1 MRTMNKSVETI
12 YALTDIQQGILY
24 HSQYEENQGEYIL
37 ENTFTIKGCL
47 DAERVESSL
56 AALSQKYEVLRA
68 LFLYKKTSEPKMVI
82 LKKRTPEFVCLGYE
96 KVFTKEEFEQKA
108 VEERKREMDLEKNTL
123 LRVTMVPLEGGMT
136 GCIWVSHHIIIDGW
150 CMSILFNDF
159 IQYYEKSAKLSFEE
173 MESLGEADKKSQLRY
188 GEYIKWL
195 SYQNKAKAVGYFEKL
210 LEENDTFCTLPVIVN
225 SNQKYGKESRNNKV
239 GIRLDKE
246 KSDKA
251 VAFCERNGVSLN
263 SLVETAWGL
272 LLGAY
277 NAQNSVVYGK
287 VFSGRNTELDGIEDA
302 IGLFINTVPAVSK
315 WNSGDRVIE
324 VIQNVQKQTMES
336 MEYEYASLTDIQNKC
351 GRRQIF
357 DTIYVFENYYIH
369 GEGKLTIDG
378 KEIEVGQMQ
387 EATNYAITVV
397 AQMKDTLCID
407 IVYDNKR
414 YGTSEIE
421 LCLERMTRIISYIVN
436 NPDSLIKDISVVTE
450 SEKQQILTDFNDTEA
465 EYPKDK
471 TIVELFEEQVERT
484 PERIAVVFEDE
495 SLTYAQLNEKANQ
508 VAHILQSKG
517 VKHGDYVAMYIEKSL
532 EMIVGIYG
540 IIKVGAVYVPINTM
554 YPDERVEYI
563 LNDCKANV
571 LLCGEK
577 ELDIAYEGTRI
588 NLKENIWYEANNEN
602 IGCKIDSKDGL
613 YVIYTSGTTGRPKGV
628 EIMHKNVVRLM
639 FNDSMPYDFNEN
651 DVWTM
656 FHSYGFDFSVW
667 EMYGAT
673 LYGGKL
679 VVVSEED
686 AQDSAQLLKLLKK
699 HKVTVLNQVPTAFYN
714 LDRVDKGEELS
725 VRYLI
730 FGGEALNPYKLRN
743 WKSKH
748 PDTKIVNMYGI
759 TETTVHV
766 TYREIGEE
774 EIEKGIS
781 DIGQAIP
788 TLKVYIMNG
797 DTLCGIGMPG
807 ELCVTGEGVARGYLN
822 RPELTAEK
830 FVKNP
835 FGEGRIYH
843 SGDLARWLPDGNIE
857 YLGRIDEQ
865 VKIRGFR
872 IEIGEIES
880 KLREIENIKDCA
892 VITRA
897 DASGEKAIFGYY
909 TSDIELQKS
918 DVIKKLNESLPKYM
932 IPSGLMQI
940 ESIPVTRNGKLDKR
954 ALPEIDFSRN
964 TLYVKP
970 NTDLEIQIC
979 QAFETILKI
988 SPVGLNDDFFELGG
1002 HSLRAMRLINQI
1014 QSIAE
1019 IKLSVKDIL
1028 RNTTPASLATLLEE
1042 KKHAEQD
1049 SSKEIEVIPYAEKKD
1064 YYSMSEAQRRIYGY
1078 YSTNPKSL
1086 TYNIPVLFKLSGDF
1100 NPEKAEDALA
1110 RMTQRH
1116 SALRTYFKVM
1126 DKDVVQVIEEE
1137 NKTDFEVI
1145 KTELSWKDL
1154 IKALI
1159 KPFDLEKAPLL
1170 RARYL
1175 SCADGEYLFFDIH
1188 HIISDGFSMEI
1199 FAREF
1204 AAQYSHGFN
1213 NEKVRQYVDYSEWE
1227 KTRNLSESKEYWKQ
1241 QLQEFDAPEQFLTD
1255 YPYLENESDIGK
1267 TLYKRLG
1274 SDKIEAVAEKYHVSE
1289 FAVFMGALLVLN
1301 AEYKNADMA
1310 CVGTAVS
1317 GRNHPEF
1324 EQILGMFVNIL
1335 PICSRIDRNQKM
1347 GEFIS
1352 KLSAKLSE
1360 VLEYQEYPVNSLYEG
1375 ESLFDCVLAYQNF
1388 EKYVVRNSAF
1398 ELEQIPITS
1407 ETAKYNLT
1415 FEVKKTE
1422 KEFDINLEYK
1432 QDHFQKE
1439 SAEWILE
1446 HFVKI
1451 LENIAQNDEA
1461 SIAEVCRPDS
1471 GETDLIFHKFNKDN
1485 DELKYSSIAEAFAD
1499 VVKEHGDDIAV
1510 NDEKGVYTY
1519 KEIDH
1524 RSNILAELLCK
1535 NGVKPGDN
1543 VVLYGEKSVAMA
1555 QAILA
1560 VVKVG
1565 AVYIPIDASEPASR
1579 AEFIIEDSACKAV
1592 MYSEVEISEEIRTS
1606 AEKFVYNLKGCD
1618 ELEGETQAF
1627 KSVSVDSDAIVYC
1640 MYTSG
1645 TTGQPKGC
1653 KILNKGILRLA
1664 LNCNYLE
1671 LDSQIHTLS
1680 ASSLSFDAFNLDFWW
1695 PLLNGGTVTLL
1706 PKNRILDIT
1715 ALKSDINS
1723 FKINT
1728 MWATASLFNQLV
1740 ASDPDV
1746 FANLS
1751 NLLIGG
1757 EKLSQYHVELF
1768 QKAHPEVRLFN
1779 GYGPTE
1785 NTTFTTVWEIPVE
1798 HDRISIGR
1806 PIGNTQVY
1814 ILRGCDICGVGIPG
1828 EICTTGDGVG
1838 AGYTNTNIKKNEAFT
1853 VAPWNKDISMYRTG
1867 DYGRYMP
1874 DGTID
1879 FIGRRDSQVKIN
1891 GYRVEPEEVQQAIL
1905 EIKGV
1910 TDAAVVIGV
1919 SEGEPE
1925 LLAYYVSDK
1934 ITEKQVYEE
1943 LNEKLP
1949 IAMVPRKILCMDEL
1963 PINKNGKLDKD
1974 ALPVIANLQG
1984 GIYVAP
1990 VSDIE
1995 KELCSIYEKV
2005 LSIDRI
2011 GIDDSF
2017 YRLGGDSIKAI
2028 FIVSAAKEKGMK
2040 FTVSD
2045 LLKADTVRKL
2055 ALVAGSKAATEAD
2068 NIQEID
2074 PLREYMISTPV
2085 ISSFLNN
2092 NKYNKDYYHQTV
2104 FLKNNAIN
2112 MDALEKALIAITEYH
2127 DIFRTVVREN
2137 KAIIRAREDRRYF
2150 DICEETGLTE
2160 SEIKDRCVKLQ
2171 SEVSLQNGPMMSV
2184 AVFHMED
2191 GDHVFIAIHHLIVDT
2206 ISWNIILSDLETA
2219 YIAVLEGKKPVFP
2232 AKTTS
2237 FAEWTELEK
2246 AYAEKLKGSEEEIY
2260 WNKVISKVNGRNA
2273 QKTVPVSGNDTCV
2286 RESLQIGEETTQKL
2300 LELAKKAE
2308 IQPDVLLLTA
2318 IIRSYRKITGNTCI
2332 SAMLENHGREDA
2344 VIGGHTEHSV
2354 GWFTVLYPQIFDF
2367 TDNMENSPVKDI
2379 ILVKDRFFSARSRAV
2394 SYGILCEYAGLND
2407 VRDNTDFL
2415 FNYLGK
2421 SLSDNY
2427 QGEFTRSQ
2435 LDGGDSIPDENLTE
2449 NPFWTVSLQGSSFIF
2464 NVTAN
2469 GKKQNIERLIEW
2481 IGVLKEELG
2490 DLAEQAS
2497 AIAPGELISAADHGL
2512 KDFDF
2517 NRFRN
2522 TYESTE
2528 KISDFA
2534 PTEMQIVPLTSI
2546 QKGMMFEG
2554 MTKAHS
2560 GEYVIQTVFEYISNL
2575 DEELIRRAIEL
2586 LGDIHPILRARIY
2599 FDVSVSEYPVQII
2612 RKENTI
2618 PVNSVVCGNKEWEGI
2633 LKKDIEDGFE
2643 LENSPLIR
2651 FTLAKVGDSNR
2662 VIWTMHHIICD
2673 GWSNSILFA
2682 DLGNIIRQLCED
2694 ANSTGALLNPV
2705 NKDVFMEYASELDNF
2720 DENTARSFWKNLLDD
2735 YEGLTQLSV
2744 LKRKSG
2750 EFGYKQKEITTDAK
2764 FCDALRTFCY
2774 KGRITPNDVFQMTL
2788 AVLLSRVTATNDVV
2802 FGHVISGRDYPIEG
2816 ITYAV
2821 GPVINTVPVRYTFT
2835 ENESIDALVERV
2847 KKTAIE
2853 SKPYEYVGLSEI
2865 QNWLHMRE
2873 SLFTILY
2880 SFENYHMDERL
2891 DDYSKANEADIR
2903 LLSSRE
2909 QTNYDLTFMV
2919 IPGEN
2924 YGLRVMYDAKEYPD
2938 EQMERLLSWWIDIT
2952 KQIMAAN
2959 VLKEVCLIPSKKEMD
2974 EIWIPYNATSS
2985 EITVKRLD
2993 EIIMEQIEKTPDK
3006 VAVTSEDKAIT
3017 YRELG
3022 MKSAQVAN
3030 YLMTQGVRPGDRIA
3044 ISGERDVFTVVNIV
3058 GILRAGGVYI
3068 PLNPEYP
3075 KDRNEYIMTNSECIL
3090 SLNKDS
3096 YENEQMYK
3104 YKTETNTVQRGLDE
3118 LAYVIYTSGSTGKPK
3133 GVMITHREACNTII
3147 DINTRFDVTEKDNII
3162 GVSAFSF
3169 DLSVYDLF
3177 GALSTGAC
3185 YCIAQDAKDTE
3196 EIAGIMERFGIT
3208 FWNSVPAIMDIFI
3221 ENMPK
3226 GFRSQTLKN
3235 VLLSGDWIPV
3245 ELPSKI
3251 RRMAENSRVISLGGA
3266 TEGSIWSIYYPI
3278 GEVKSDWKSIPYG
3291 YPLANQEMRILDE
3304 SGNLNPVDIPG
3315 EICISGTGVAEG
3327 YMNNVEK
3334 TEAAFFVHP
3343 KYGRTYRT
3351 GDIGVMRK
3359 EGYIQFVGR
3368 KDTQVKINGFR
3379 IELGEIEQTL
3389 EHVSGVDRAVA
3400 LVQTSSDGNKRLVA
3414 WYSGVEEIPQ
3424 DKLREEIA
3432 QTLPEYMI
3440 PVGIMYLAS
3449 MPVTSNNK
3457 IDRKNLPEIDFKT
3470 RREIVPPRNEK
3481 EEVLISCYREILPA
3495 EEFGVTDSF
3504 FSLGG
3509 DSIKAIRLVSAA
3521 RNKGYIL
3528 QVKDVMQL
3536 QTVEKLAMAVV
3547 DDHETGADFKEVS
3560 GAVDITPTFRYF
3572 ESLGLV
3578 EPEYF
3583 NQTMLVELPDG
3594 PINMDALNRAMS
3606 ALTQH
3611 YDMLR
3616 ATVIDGK
3623 LWIRTIEEFEKVLEE
3638 IPQYKVL
3645 EELSQEESRAWFT
3658 AKCEEIQ
3665 ASIEFDQGT
3674 LFRTAVFTGFQQ
3686 NLFLITAH
3694 HLIVDAVSGLILA
3707 DDIKSA
3713 YESACKNEK
3722 ILFSA
3727 KTDSYQAYAK
3737 QMVALDDV
3745 IDMSAE
3751 KEYWSKIIE
3760 NCKENKLQNSGVIR
3774 DEKDGD
3780 DRRIVLSEV
3789 FDVERTT
3796 QVLAMSNK
3804 HNVGVDEMIL
3814 TALSLGY
3821 KKLTGN
3827 EVYAVSLEAHGRNAL
3842 SGVVN
3847 VERTVGWFTTIYPF
3861 ILNASTEES
3870 YLALMNIREEHRNI
3884 PNEGVGFGALSL
3896 GEDNVFESLPT
3907 DSFNYLGELQKDMG
3921 SLMDMY
3927 YTGASSSEK
3936 NLADGIGWVAY
3947 VAAGKLH
3954 IDVQFNEAL
3963 YYTETIRKWIKNVQ
3977 SELAK
3982 IVKALTEAE
3991 PKKSPYD
3998 YGVAIE
4004 ATELSKIT
4012 ERYNAKDIYPLT
4024 DVQTGMLFH
4033 YMNDEDP
4040 GEYFIQSVISSDE
4053 PVDMAKVREVV
4064 QLLADRHDV
4073 LKTRVIF
4080 DGLRTPVQIIDKDM
4094 EIEIEEHVLAEG
4106 ESYKEIA
4113 KADVERGFD
4122 IQKDSLVRITVV
4134 RGKEEVIIWSMHHLI
4149 SDGWS
4154 MARCIS
4160 DFIELYSAS
4169 SGEKIKDAEVLPT
4182 YADYIRW
4189 KNATV
4194 DVGRGYWRNLLLGY
4208 QNNAEIKPI
4217 EKSIGE
4223 GYGTISKTLSEEE
4236 TALCNSFAMENNTTV
4251 NTLFET
4257 ALGILI
4263 QRYVY
4268 ERDVVFG
4275 QVVSGRNVPIDGID
4289 KIVGMFVNT
4298 VPVRANFEG
4307 TETIGD
4313 VLGKMQ
4319 RQLSET
4325 TEYDHYGLNDIA
4337 KSINAD
4343 SSMVHILYAFEN
4355 YYVDNSNDDAG
4366 QQFRLLAN
4374 REQTNYGLT
4383 FTVIPG
4389 KNLKAELLYNRAE
4402 FMDEEADRLLKH
4414 WLCILKNMMK
4424 DSAEKIQDIPMY
4436 TEAEKDRIFHEFNA
4450 EFVNLPYA
4458 SVSKAFKEMAEL
4470 RTDEIAVI
4478 NGERR
4483 FTYGEL
4489 HRMSNKLATEMVE
4502 AGVSCGSFVA
4512 LLCERSPEAVIAMIA
4527 TLKAGCTY
4535 VPIDLLYPKDR
4546 IEFVLE
4552 DCKPEAILTFNS
4564 PDFDY
4569 EGELFR
4575 RDLGTLNKA
4584 EDSENFTV
4592 QEYRENRIAYCM
4604 YTSGTSGKPKG
4615 TLVDEKGIL
4624 RLVYGCDYVN
4634 LNEDTVIMTT
4644 GSFAFDAAT
4653 FEIWGTLLSGGKLVI
4668 TDDDKL
4674 LDVAALKNCINRFKV
4689 NTMWST
4695 ASLFNQLVASDQ
4707 DVFAGLSNLLI
4718 GGEKLSQYHVGLFQ
4732 KVHPEVRLFNGYGPT
4747 ENTTFTTVW
4756 EIPVEHDIILIGKPI
4771 KNTNVYILYN
4781 DQLCGIGVPGELCT
4795 TGDGVGLGYLNR
4807 EELNEKVFV
4816 KSPFGDGMMYRT
4828 GDLARWR
4835 PDGNIDYLGRI
4846 DTQIKIRGF
4855 RVEPEEIKIVI
4866 EANPHVNAA
4875 AVIAINDPNEAEPV
4889 LCAYLVTDGQISIS
4903 DVYSELNSRLPASMV
4918 PSRMMIIDR
4927 LPLTRNGKLDIKALP
4942 EITGRIQTEYK
4953 NASTQEEELLC
4964 RLYEKVLG
4972 VEKVGVNDNFLR
4984 LGGDSIKAI
4993 HAIAMIREAGYQI
5006 SMREFMSQTS
5016 IATLAA
5022 LLSKNHS
5029 VVYDEGPVTGEVEM
5043 TPIVAEFM
5051 GWNLEVPNYFN
5062 QAFLLEASHELKPE
5076 ILKEAVNVLKEH
5088 HDMLRAVVKD
5098 GRLFIREVNEVLST
5112 EDGLEEVIIED
5123 DSNYEEGVTKAC
5135 TKIQQEFDL
5144 AKGPLIRFVRIKGTE
5159 EESRELLF
5167 ICAHHLICDGVSWRI
5182 LMNDLET
5189 VYHALCE
5196 GRATENILPPRT
5208 MSYKE
5213 WAVKINTLG
5222 HAERFTVQLDYWRAV
5237 SDNATNQNTAGVLS
5251 GVLHEV
5257 LSEEDTELL
5266 LDEANKAFHTNPQD
5280 ILMAAYVRAIHAAE
5294 ANNGRKVRIMLESH
5308 GREEL
5313 DDETDIS
5320 RTIGW
5325 FTAIYP
5331 CRFAYS
5337 DEPSEVLVDVKETL
5351 RQVKDNGIG
5360 YGILKYLNEDACE
5373 YLDGESRY
5381 SFNYHGQ
5388 LSEEEKGIF
5397 KVSRISAG
5405 SAISEKNRLITPI
5418 TVNGI
5423 IKNGQLAVDL
5433 TYSTD
5438 VAEAEA
5444 KKLMDCYLEQI
5455 HEYVQRLAENEESV
5469 HTKADFDAELM
5480 DEINLSELNDFI
5492 DSMEL

>member
-1 MRTMNKSVETI
+1 MKSMNKSVETI

-37 ENTFTIKGCL
+37 ENTFTIKGYL
-47 DAERVESSL
+47 DTERVESSL

-82 LKKRTPEFVCLGYE
+82 LKKRIPEFVCLGSE

-108 VEERKREMDLEKNTL
+108 VEEREREMDLERNTL
-123 LRVTMVPLEGGMT
+123 LRVTMVPLENGMT

-173 MESLGEADKKSQLRY
+173 MVNLGEADKKSQLKY

-195 SYQNKAKAVGYFEKL
+195 SYQNKAEAISYFEKL
-210 LEENDTFCTLPVIVN
+210 LEENDTFCTLPVITN
-225 SNQKYGKESRNNKV
+225 SSQKYDKESINNRV
-239 GIRLDKE
+239 GLRLDKE

-272 LLGAY
+272 ILGVY

-315 WNSGDRVIE
+315 WDSGDKVIE

-369 GEGKLTIDG
+369 GDGKLAIDG

-387 EATNYAITVV
+387 EVTNYAITVV
-397 AQMKDTLCID
+397 AQMKDALCID

-414 YGTSEIE
+414 YGESEIE
-421 LCLERMTRIISYIVN
+421 LCLERMIRIISYIVD
-436 NPDSLIKDISVVTE
+436 NPDALIKDISVLTE
-450 SEKQQILTDFNDTEA
+450 GEKQKLLYEFNTTDK
-465 EYPKDK
+465 EYVKDK
-471 TIVELFEEQVERT
+471 TAADIFEEQVKRT
-484 PERIAVVFEDE
+484 PDDIALVHEDE
-495 SLTYAQLNEKANQ
+495 KITYKELNERANSL
-508 VAHILQSKG
+508 AHRLIELG
-517 VKHGDYVAMYIEKSL
+517 VKPDDFVAIIADRSI
-532 EMIVGIYG
+532 EMIEAIYG
-540 IIKVGAVYVPINTM
+540 VIKAGGAYVPVDPT
-554 YPDERVEYI
+554 YPSDRIQFMLEDSNPKVI
-563 LNDCKANV
+563 LK
-571 LLCGEK
+571 
-577 ELDIAYEGTRI
+577 YTS
-588 NLKENIWYEANNEN
+588 ENIELSSNIPVIELKDEN
-602 IGCKIDSKDGL
+602 LWNGYTENPERKSDSDNL
-613 YVIYTSGTTGRPKGV
+613 VYCIYTSGTTGKPKGV
-628 EIMHKNVVRLM
+628 MIENRALMNYLLTVRDYFYNNGGVTPLITNYA
-639 FNDSMPYDFNEN
+639 FDLTVTAIFGSILYHNQLHIFSDERKLAAFSAEN
-651 DVWTM
+651 DIAV
-656 FHSYGFDFSVW
+656 
-667 EMYGAT
+667 
-673 LYGGKL
+673 
-679 VVVSEED
+679 
-686 AQDSAQLLKLLKK
+686 LKITPSQFMIL
-699 HKVTVLNQVPTAFYN
+699 A
-714 LDRVDKGEELS
+714 DELEKYS
-725 VRYLI
+725 KPKI
-730 FGGEALNPYKLRN
+730 HAIMIGGEALTDSLMK
-743 WKSKH
+743 
-748 PDTKIVNMYGI
+748 KIYNC
-759 TETTVHV
+759 
-766 TYREIGEE
+766 
-774 EIEKGIS
+774 IS
-781 DIGQAIP
+781 DQIEVIDEYGPTEATVASTFSKIRLDEYVHIGKPFYNTQI
-788 TLKVYIMNG
+788 YILNG
-797 DTLCGIGMPG
+797 ESLCGIGLPG
-807 ELCVTGEGVARGYLN
+807 ELCIAGDGLARGYLN
-822 RPELTAEK
+822 RPELTDEK
-830 FVKNP
+830 FVNNP
-835 FGEGRIYH
+835 FGQGRIYRT
-843 SGDLARWLPDGNIE
+843 GDLARWLPDGNID
-857 YLGRIDEQ
+857 YMGRIDEQ

-872 IEIGEIES
+872 IELGEIES
-880 KLREIENIKDCA
+880 KLREIENIRDCA
-892 VITRA
+892 VIERA
-897 DASGEKAIFGYY
+897 DESGEKAIFGYY
-909 TSDIELQKS
+909 ISNLEIQKS
-918 DVIKKLNESLPKYM
+918 DLINKLNESLPKYM

-940 ESIPVTRNGKLDKR
+940 ESIPVTRNGKLDKK
-954 ALPEIDFSRN
+954 ALPEIDFLGN
-964 TLYVKP
+964 NLYVKP
-970 NTDLEIQIC
+970 NTELEIQLC

-1002 HSLRAMRLINQI
+1002 HSLRVMRLINQI
-1014 QSIAE
+1014 QSIAD
-1019 IKLSVKDIL
+1019 IKLSVKDVL
-1028 RNTTPASLATLLEE
+1028 SNTTPASLATLLEE
-1042 KKHAEQD
+1042 KKHADQD
-1049 SSKEIEVIPYAEKKD
+1049 SFKEVEVIPYAEKKD

-1116 SALRTYFKVM
+1116 SSLRTYFKVM

-1145 KTELSWKDL
+1145 KTELLWKDLVKDL
-1154 IKALI
+1154 IK
-1159 KPFDLEKAPLL
+1159 PFNLEKAPLL
-1170 RARYL
+1170 RVRYL

-1267 TLYKRLG
+1267 ILYKRLG
-1274 SDKIEAVAEKYHVSE
+1274 SDKIEEVAEKYHVSE

-1317 GRNHPEF
+1317 GRNHPEV
-1324 EQILGMFVNIL
+1324 EQMLGVFVNLL
-1335 PICSRIDRNQKM
+1335 PIYSRIDRNQKM

-1388 EKYVVRNSAF
+1388 EKYVVQNSSF

-1422 KEFDINLEYK
+1422 KEFDISLEYK
-1432 QDHFQKE
+1432 QNHFQKE

-1471 GETDLIFHKFNKDN
+1471 GEVDLIFHKFNKDN
-1485 DELKYSSIAEAFAD
+1485 DELKYSSIAEAFAG

-1519 KEIDH
+1519 KEIDY

-1565 AVYIPIDASEPASR
+1565 AVYIPIDASEPAYR
-1579 AEFIIEDSACKAV
+1579 AEFIIADSGCKAV
-1592 MYSEVEISEEIRTS
+1592 MYSEVEISEEIRRTS
-1606 AEKFVYNLKGCD
+1606 AEKFVYDLKGCD
-1618 ELEGETQAF
+1618 ELEGETQTF
-1627 KSVSVDSDAIVYC
+1627 RSVSVDSDAIVYC

-1664 LNCNYLE
+1664 LNCDYLE

-1706 PKNRILDIT
+1706 PKNRVLNIT
-1715 ALKSDINS
+1715 ALKSYINS

-1757 EKLSQYHVELF
+1757 ENLSQYHVELF
-1768 QKAHPEVRLFN
+1768 QKVHPEVRLFN

-1814 ILRGCDICGVGIPG
+1814 ILRGSDICGVGIPG
-1828 EICTTGDGVG
+1828 EICTTGDGVS

-1853 VAPWNKDISMYRTG
+1853 VAPWNKDVSMYRTG

-1874 DGTID
+1874 DGNID

-1919 SEGEPE
+1919 SEDEPE
-1925 LLAYYVSDK
+1925 LLAYYVTDN

-1949 IAMVPRKILCMDEL
+1949 IAMVPRKILCMRKL

-1974 ALPVIANLQG
+1974 SLPVIEKLQG
-1984 GIYVAP
+1984 DIYVAP
-1990 VSDIE
+1990 VSDTE
-1995 KELCSIYEKV
+1995 KKLCSIFEKV

-2028 FIVSAAKEKGMK
+2028 FIVSAAKEKEMK

-2055 ALVAGSKAATEAD
+2055 ALVAGRKATTEAD

-2074 PLREYMISTPV
+2074 PLREYTISTPV
-2085 ISSFLNN
+2085 ISAFLNN
-2092 NKYNKDYYHQTV
+2092 EKYNKNYYHQTV

-2137 KAIIRAREDRRYF
+2137 NVIIRVREHRRYF
-2150 DICEETGLTE
+2150 DICEETGLSE
-2160 SEIKDRCVKLQ
+2160 AEIKDYCVRLQ
-2171 SEVSLQNGPMMSV
+2171 SKVNLHNGPMMSV
-2184 AVFHMED
+2184 AVFHRDD
-2191 GDHVFIAIHHLIVDT
+2191 GDHVFILIHHLIVDT
-2206 ISWNIILSDLETA
+2206 ISWNIILSDLETT
-2219 YIAVLEGKKPVFP
+2219 YTAVLEGKKPVFP
-2232 AKTTS
+2232 TKTTS

-2260 WNKVISKVNGRNA
+2260 WNKVISKINGSNA
-2273 QKTVPVSGNDTCV
+2273 QTTAPVSGNDTCV

-2367 TDNMENSPVKDI
+2367 TDNMENSPAKDI
-2379 ILVKDRFFSARSRAV
+2379 ILVKDRFFSARSRAM

-2415 FNYLGK
+2415 FNYLGE

-2427 QGEFTRSQ
+2427 KGEFTRSQ

-2449 NPFWTVSLQGSSFIF
+2449 NPFWTVSLQDSTFIF

-2469 GKKQNIERLIEW
+2469 GKKQNVERLIEW

-2490 DLAEQAS
+2490 NLVEQTS
-2497 AIAPGELISAADHGL
+2497 TIAPEELISAANHGL

-2522 TYESTE
+2522 AYESTE
-2528 KISDFA
+2528 KISNFA
-2534 PTEMQIVPLTSI
+2534 SAEMQIVPLTSI

-2554 MTKAHS
+2554 MMKAHS
-2560 GEYVIQTVFEYISNL
+2560 GEYVIQTVFEYMSNL
-2575 DEELIRRAIEL
+2575 DEELIRRAIEI
-2586 LGDIHPILRARIY
+2586 LGDIHPILRSRIY

-2618 PVNSVVCGNKEWEGI
+2618 PVNSVVCGNEEWEWI

-2682 DLGNIIRQLCED
+2682 DLRNIIRQLCED

-2720 DENTARSFWKNLLDD
+2720 DRNTARSFWKNLLED

-2744 LKRKSG
+2744 LKRKSD
-2750 EFGYKQKEITTDAK
+2750 ESGYKQKEIKTDAK
-2764 FCDALRTFCY
+2764 FCDALRTFCNRE
-2774 KGRITPNDVFQMTL
+2774 RITPNDMFQMTL
-2788 AVLLSRVTATNDVV
+2788 AVLLSRVTATKDVV
-2802 FGHVISGRDYPIEG
+2802 FGHVVSGRDYPIEG

-2835 ENESIDALVERV
+2835 ENENIDALVERV
-2847 KKTAIE
+2847 KNAAIE

-2865 QNWLHMRE
+2865 QNWLHMRD
-2873 SLFTILY
+2873 SFFTILY

-2891 DDYSKANEADIR
+2891 DDYEKKDEEDIR

-2924 YGLRVMYDAKEYPD
+2924 YDLRVMYDAEEYPD
-2938 EQMERLLSWWIDIT
+2938 EQIERLLSWWIDIT

-2974 EIWIPYNATSS
+2974 EIWIPYNATAS
-2985 EITVKRLD
+2985 EITVQRLD
-2993 EIIMEQIEKTPDK
+2993 EIIMKQIEKTPDK
-3006 VAVTSEDKAIT
+3006 VAVTSEDKTIT

-3022 MKSAQVAN
+3022 VKSAQVAN
-3030 YLMTQGVRPGDRIA
+3030 YLMAQGVRPGDSIA

-3058 GILRAGGVYI
+3058 GLLRAGGVYI

-3075 KDRNEYIMTNSECIL
+3075 WDRNEYIMINSECIL

-3096 YENEQMYK
+3096 YENERMYE
-3104 YKTETNTVQRGLDE
+3104 YNTETITPQRALDE

-3147 DINTRFDVTEKDNII
+3147 DINTRFDITEKDNII

-3196 EIAGIMERFGIT
+3196 EIAGIMEHYGIT

-3221 ENMPK
+3221 ENIPK

-3315 EICISGTGVAEG
+3315 EICISGIGVAEG

-3343 KYGRTYRT
+3343 KYGHTYRT

-3359 EGYIQFVGR
+3359 EGYMQFIGR

-3389 EHVSGVDRAVA
+3389 EQVSGVDRAVA

-3414 WYSGVEEIPQ
+3414 WYSGPEEIPQ

-3432 QTLPEYMI
+3432 QNLPEYMI

-3457 IDRKNLPEIDFKT
+3457 IDRKTLPEIDFET
-3470 RREIVPPRNEK
+3470 GREIVPPRNEK
-3481 EEVLISCYREILPA
+3481 EEVLISCYREIFSA

-3536 QTVEKLAMAVV
+3536 QTVEKLAMTVA

-3560 GAVDITPTFRYF
+3560 GEVEVTPTQRYF
-3572 ESLGLV
+3572 ESLELM

-3583 NQTMLVELPDG
+3583 NQTMLIELSDSSL
-3594 PINMDALNRAMS
+3594 NMDALNLAMA

-3616 ATVIDGK
+3616 ATVRDGK
-3623 LWIRTIEEFEKVLEE
+3623 LWIRTVEEFDKVFEG

-3674 LFRTAVFTGFQQ
+3674 LFKTAVFTGFQH
-3686 NLFLITAH
+3686 NLFFITAH
-3694 HLIVDAVSGLILA
+3694 HLIVDSVSGLILA
-3707 DDIKSA
+3707 DEIKSA

-3745 IDMSAE
+3745 IDMSVE
-3751 KEYWSKIIE
+3751 KEYWSNIIE
-3760 NCKENKLQNSGVIR
+3760 NCIKIKFQNSGVIR
-3774 DEKDGD
+3774 DEKNGD

-3796 QVLAMSNK
+3796 KVLAMSNK

-3842 SGVVN
+3842 PGVLN

-3861 ILNASTEES
+3861 ILNASIEEP
-3870 YLALMNIREEHRNI
+3870 YLALMNIKEEHRNI
-3884 PNEGVGFGALSL
+3884 PNGGVGFGALSL

-3936 NLADGIGWVAY
+3936 NIADGIGWVSY

-3963 YYTETIRKWIKNVQ
+3963 YYTETIRKWIKNGQ
-3977 SELAK
+3977 SELVK
-3982 IVKALTEAE
+3982 IVKSLKEKE

-4004 ATELSKIT
+4004 TTELSKLT
-4012 ERYNAKDIYPLT
+4012 ERYDVQDVYPLT
-4024 DVQTGMLFH
+4024 DAQTGMLFH
-4033 YMNDEDP
+4033 YMKDEDP
-4040 GEYFIQSVISSDE
+4040 GEYFIQSVIASDK
-4053 PVDMAKVREVV
+4053 PVDVEKVREAV
-4064 QLLADRHDV
+4064 QLLADRHNV
-4073 LKTRVIF
+4073 LKTRIIF

-4106 ESYKEIA
+4106 ESYKEVA
-4113 KADVERGFD
+4113 EADVECGFD
-4122 IQKDSLVRITVV
+4122 IQKDSLIRITVV
-4134 RGKEEVIIWSMHHLI
+4134 KGQEDVIIWSMHHLI

-4160 DFIELYSAS
+4160 DFIELYIIS
-4169 SGEKIKDAEVLPT
+4169 SGENKKDAEVLPT

-4189 KNATV
+4189 KNSTV
-4194 DVGRGYWRNLLLGY
+4194 DSGRVYWRNLLSGY

-4217 EKSIGE
+4217 EKSIGK
-4223 GYGTISKTLSEEE
+4223 GYGKISRMFNEEE
-4236 TALCNSFAMENNTTV
+4236 TAVCNSFATENDTTV

-4268 ERDVVFG
+4268 ETDVVFG

-4289 KIVGMFVNT
+4289 KVVGMFVNT

-4313 VLGKMQ
+4313 VLRKMQ
-4319 RQLSET
+4319 RQLSDT
-4325 TEYDHYGLNDIA
+4325 TVYDHYCLNDIA
-4337 KSINAD
+4337 KSINTD

-4355 YYVDNSNDDAG
+4355 YYVDNSNDEVG
-4366 QQFRLLAN
+4366 QQFHVLTN

-4389 KNLKAELLYNRAE
+4389 KNLKAELLYNRSE
-4402 FMDEEADRLLKH
+4402 FIDEEAECLLEH
-4414 WLCILKNMMK
+4414 WLCILKNMLK
-4424 DSAEKIQDIPMY
+4424 DSARKIQDIPMY
-4436 TEAEKDRIFHEFNA
+4436 TEVEKDRILHEFNA
-4450 EFVNLPYA
+4450 EFVNLPYT
-4458 SVSKAFKEMAEL
+4458 SISKAFKEMAEV
-4470 RTDEIAVI
+4470 RINEIAI
-4478 NGERR
+4478 IHGERR

-4489 HRMSNKLATEMVE
+4489 HRMSDKLAAEMIE
-4502 AGVSCGSFVA
+4502 AGVSRGSFVA

-4535 VPIDLLYPKDR
+4535 VPIDPLYPKDR

-4552 DCKPEAILTFNS
+4552 DCRPEAILTFNS
-4564 PDFDY
+4564 VKFDY

-4575 RDLGTLNKA
+4575 RNLGTLNTF
-4584 EDSENFTV
+4584 EDSENFAM
-4592 QEYRENRIAYCM
+4592 QEYSENRIAYCM
-4604 YTSGTSGKPKG
+4604 YTSGTTGKPKG

-4634 LNEDTVIMTT
+4634 LKEDTVIMTT

-4653 FEIWGTLLSGGKLVI
+4653 FEIWGILLNGGKLVI
-4668 TDDDKL
+4668 TDNDDL
-4674 LDVAALKNCINRFKV
+4674 FDIVALKEYINRFKV
-4689 NTMWST
+4689 NTMWAT
-4695 ASLFNQLVASDQ
+4695 ASLFNQLVASDP

-4718 GGEKLSQYHVGLFQ
+4718 GGEKLSHYHVELFQ
-4732 KVHPEVRLFNGYGPT
+4732 KAHPEVRLFNGYGPT
-4747 ENTTFTTVW
+4747 ENTTFTTIW
-4756 EIPVEHDIILIGKPI
+4756 EIPVEHDRISIGKPI
-4771 KNTNVYILYN
+4771 KNTNVYILHHN
-4781 DQLCGIGVPGELCT
+4781 KLCGIGVPGELCT
-4795 TGDGVGLGYLNR
+4795 TGDGVGIGYLNR
-4807 EELNEKVFV
+4807 EELNEKVFQ
-4816 KSPFGDGMMYRT
+4816 KSPFGDGTMYRT

-4835 PDGNIDYLGRI
+4835 PDGNIEYLGRI

-4855 RVEPEEIKIVI
+4855 RVEPEEVKIVI

-4889 LCAYLVTDGQISIS
+4889 LCAYLVTDGLISTS
-4903 DVYSELNSRLPASMV
+4903 DVYSELNNLLPASMV

-4942 EITGRIQTEYK
+4942 KITERIQTEYK
-4953 NASTQEEELLC
+4953 NAGTQEEDLLC
-4964 RLYEKVLG
+4964 RLYERILG
-4972 VEKVGVNDNFLR
+4972 IEKVGVNDNFLR

-5016 IATLAA
+5016 IATLAY

-5051 GWNLEVPNYFN
+5051 DWNLKVPNYFN
-5062 QAFLLEASHELKPE
+5062 QSFLLEISNDLNPE
-5076 ILKEAVNVLKEH
+5076 ILKDAVDKLKEH
-5088 HDMLRAVVKD
+5088 HDMLRAVLK
-5098 GRLFIREVNEVLST
+5098 GRRLFIREASEVLGT

-5123 DSNYEEGVTKAC
+5123 DSNYEECVTKVC
-5135 TKIQQEFDL
+5135 TKIQQEFNL
-5144 AKGPLIRFVRIKGTE
+5144 AKGPLIRFVRIKRTK

-5189 VYHALCE
+5189 VYHALCD
-5196 GRATENILPPRT
+5196 GRATEEILPPRT

-5213 WAVKINTLG
+5213 WALKINRLG
-5222 HAERFTVQLDYWRAV
+5222 YAKRFTGQLDYWKSV
-5237 SDNATNQNTAGVLS
+5237 SDDATNQNTVGVLS

-5266 LDEANKAFHTNPQD
+5266 LGEANNAFHTNPQD
-5280 ILMAAYVRAIHAAE
+5280 ILIASYVRAIHITE

-5313 DDETDIS
+5313 EDEMDIS

-5331 CRFAYS
+5331 CKFSYS
-5337 DEPSEVLVDVKETL
+5337 NEPSEVLIDVKETL

-5360 YGILKYLNEDACE
+5360 YGILKYLNEAAYE
-5373 YLDGESRY
+5373 YLEAESRY

-5388 LSEEEKGIF
+5388 LLEEERGIF
-5397 KVSRISAG
+5397 KVSSISAG

-5418 TVNGI
+5418 TINGI
-5423 IKNGQLAVDL
+5423 IKNGKLSVDL
-5433 TYSTD
+5433 TYSKD
-5438 VAEAEA
+5438 VTEAEA
-5444 KKLMDCYLEQI
+5444 KQLMDCYLKQI
-5455 HEYVQRLAENEESV
+5455 HEYVQRLAKNEEGM

-5480 DEINLSELNDFI
+5480 DDINLSELNDFI
-5492 DSMEL
+5492 DSMEI

>member
-1 MRTMNKSVETI
+1 MRIMNKSVETI

-47 DAERVESSL
+47 DVERVESSL

-82 LKKRTPEFVCLGYE
+82 LKKRPPEFVCLGYE
-96 KVFTKEEFEQKA
+96 KVFTEEEFEQKA

-123 LRVTMVPLEGGMT
+123 LRITMLPLEGGMT

-159 IQYYEKSAKLSFEE
+159 IRYYEKSAKLSFEE

-225 SNQKYGKESRNNKV
+225 SNQKYGKEARNNKAS
-239 GIRLDKE
+239 IRLDKE

-315 WNSGDRVIE
+315 WDNGDRVIE

-369 GEGKLTIDG
+369 GDGKLTIDG

-387 EATNYAITVV
+387 EATNYAVTVV
-397 AQMKDTLCID
+397 AQMKDALCID

-414 YGTSEIE
+414 YGASEIE

-436 NPDSLIKDISVVTE
+436 NPDALIKDISVVTE
-450 SEKQQILTDFNDTEA
+450 WEKQKLLYEFNATDK
-465 EYPKDK
+465 EYAKDK
-471 TIVELFEEQVERT
+471 TAADIFEEQVKRT
-484 PERIAVVFEDE
+484 PDDIALVHEDVK
-495 SLTYAQLNEKANQ
+495 LTYKELNERANSL
-508 VAHILQSKG
+508 AHRLMELG
-517 VKHGDYVAMYIEKSL
+517 VKPDDFVAIIADRSI
-532 EMIVGIYG
+532 EMIEAIYG
-540 IIKVGAVYVPINTM
+540 VIKTGGAYVPVDPA
-554 YPDERVEYI
+554 YPSDRIQFMIEDSNPKAI
-563 LNDCKANV
+563 LKYTA
-571 LLCGEK
+571 
-577 ELDIAYEGTRI
+577 
-588 NLKENIWYEANNEN
+588 ENIELSSDIPVIELKDEN
-602 IGCKIDSKDGL
+602 LWNGYTENPERKSGSDNLVYC
-613 YVIYTSGTTGRPKGV
+613 IYTSGTTGKPKGV
-628 EIMHKNVVRLM
+628 MIENRTLINYLLTVRDYFYNNEGVTPLITNYA
-639 FNDSMPYDFNEN
+639 FDLTVTAIFGSILYHNQLHIFSDERKLAAFSAEN
-651 DVWTM
+651 DIAV
-656 FHSYGFDFSVW
+656 
-667 EMYGAT
+667 
-673 LYGGKL
+673 
-679 VVVSEED
+679 
-686 AQDSAQLLKLLKK
+686 LKITPSQFMIL
-699 HKVTVLNQVPTAFYN
+699 A
-714 LDRVDKGEELS
+714 DELEKYS
-725 VRYLI
+725 KPKI
-730 FGGEALNPYKLRN
+730 HAIMIGGEALTDSLMK
-743 WKSKH
+743 
-748 PDTKIVNMYGI
+748 KIYNC
-759 TETTVHV
+759 
-766 TYREIGEE
+766 
-774 EIEKGIS
+774 IS
-781 DIGQAIP
+781 DQIEVIDEYGPTEATVASTFSKIRLGEYIHIGKPFYNTQI
-788 TLKVYIMNG
+788 YILNG
-797 DTLCGIGMPG
+797 ESLCGIGLPG
-807 ELCVTGEGVARGYLN
+807 ELCIAGDGLARGYLN
-822 RPELTAEK
+822 RPKLTDEK
-830 FVKNP
+830 FVNNP
-835 FGEGRIYH
+835 FGQGRIYRT
-843 SGDLARWLPDGNIE
+843 GDLARWLPDGNID
-857 YLGRIDEQ
+857 YMGRIDEQ

-872 IEIGEIES
+872 IELGEIES

-892 VITRA
+892 VIARA
-897 DASGEKAIFGYY
+897 DESGEKAIFGYY
-909 TSDIELQKS
+909 TSDIEIQKS
-918 DVIKKLNESLPKYM
+918 DVINKLNESLPKYM

-954 ALPEIDFSRN
+954 ALPEIDFWRN

-970 NTDLEIQIC
+970 NTDLEIQLC
-979 QAFETILKI
+979 QAFETILKV
-988 SPVGLNDDFFELGG
+988 SPVGVNDDFFELGG

-1019 IKLSVKDIL
+1019 IKLSVKDIV

-1086 TYNIPVLFKLSGDF
+1086 TYNIPVLFKLSGEF

-1116 SALRTYFKVM
+1116 STLRTCFKVM

-1145 KTELSWKDL
+1145 KTELLWKDL
-1154 IKALI
+1154 VKDLI

-1175 SCADGEYLFFDIH
+1175 SCADGEYLFFDVH

-1204 AAQYSHGFN
+1204 AVQYSHGFN

-1289 FAVFMGALLVLN
+1289 FAVFMSALLVLN

-1324 EQILGMFVNIL
+1324 EQMLGMFVNIL
-1335 PICSRIDRNQKM
+1335 PICSRIERNQKM

-1352 KLSAKLSE
+1352 KLAAKLSE

-1388 EKYVVRNSAF
+1388 EKYVVQNSAF

-1422 KEFDINLEYK
+1422 KEFDISLEYK

-1471 GETDLIFHKFNKDN
+1471 GEADLIFHKFNKDN

-1519 KEIDH
+1519 KEIEH

-1535 NGVKPGDN
+1535 NGVKSGDN

-1579 AEFIIEDSACKAV
+1579 AEFIIEDSGCKAV

-1606 AEKFVYNLKGCD
+1606 AEKFVYDLKGCD

-1627 KSVSVDSDAIVYC
+1627 RSVSVDSDAIVYC

-1879 FIGRRDSQVKIN
+1879 FIGRCDSQVKIN
-1891 GYRVEPEEVQQAIL
+1891 GYRVESEEVQQAIL
-1905 EIKGV
+1905 KIKGV
-1910 TDAAVVIGV
+1910 TDAAVVIDV
-1919 SEGEPE
+1919 SEDEPE
-1925 LLAYYVSDK
+1925 LLAYYVSDE

-1949 IAMVPRKILCMDEL
+1949 IAMVPRKILCMEAL
-1963 PINKNGKLDKD
+1963 PINKNGKLHKD

-1984 GIYVAP
+1984 DRYVAP

-2005 LSIDRI
+2005 LSIDRV

-2055 ALVAGSKAATEAD
+2055 ALVAESTAITTAD

-2085 ISSFLNN
+2085 ISSFLKNK
-2092 NKYNKDYYHQTV
+2092 KYNKDYYHQTV

-2127 DIFRTVVREN
+2127 DIFRTVVRED

-2150 DICEETGLTE
+2150 DICEETGGSE
-2160 SEIKDRCVKLQ
+2160 AEIKNYCIRLQ
-2171 SEVSLQNGPMMSV
+2171 SEVSLQNGPMMRV
-2184 AVFHMED
+2184 GVFHMED
-2191 GDHVFIAIHHLIVDT
+2191 GDHVFIVIHHLIVDT

-2219 YIAVLEGKKPVFP
+2219 YVAILEGKKPVFP

-2237 FAEWTELEK
+2237 FAEWTEFEK

-2260 WNKVISKVNGRNA
+2260 WNKVISKVNGSNA
-2273 QKTVPVSGNDTCV
+2273 QTTAPVLGNDTCV
-2286 RESLQIGEETTQKL
+2286 RESFLVGEETTQKL
-2300 LELAKKAE
+2300 LKLAKKAE

-2354 GWFTVLYPQIFDF
+2354 GWFTVLYPQNFDF
-2367 TDNMENSPVKDI
+2367 TDSMENGPTKDI
-2379 ILVKDRFFSARSRAV
+2379 ILVKDQFLSARSRAI
-2394 SYGILCEYAGLND
+2394 SYGILCEYAGLKD

-2449 NPFWTVSLQGSSFIF
+2449 NPFWTVSLQGSSFIC

-2469 GKKQNIERLIEW
+2469 GKKQNIEQLLEW
-2481 IGVLKEELG
+2481 IEVLKKELD
-2490 DLAEQAS
+2490 DLAEQTS
-2497 AIAPGELISAADHGL
+2497 AIEPGELISAADHGL
-2512 KDFDF
+2512 RDFDF

-2528 KISDFA
+2528 KISNFA
-2534 PTEMQIVPLTSI
+2534 PAEMQIVPLTSI

-2560 GEYVIQTVFEYISNL
+2560 GEYVIQTIFEYTSNL
-2575 DEELIRRAIEL
+2575 DEELIRCAIEI
-2586 LGDIHPILRARIY
+2586 LGDIHPILRSRIY

-2618 PVNSVVCGNKEWEGI
+2618 PVNSIVCGNKEWEGI

-2682 DLGNIIRQLCED
+2682 DLGNIIKQLCED

-2720 DENTARSFWKNLLDD
+2720 DRNTARSFWKNLLDD

-2744 LKRKSG
+2744 LKRKSD
-2750 EFGYKQKEITTDAK
+2750 ESGYKQKEITTDAK
-2764 FCDALRTFCY
+2764 FCDALRAFCN
-2774 KGRITPNDVFQMTL
+2774 KGRITPNDMFQMTL
-2788 AVLLSRVTATNDVV
+2788 AVLLSRVTATTDVV

-2835 ENESIDALVERV
+2835 ENENIDALVERV
-2847 KKTAIE
+2847 KKATIE

-2865 QNWLHMRE
+2865 QNWLHMRD
-2873 SLFTILY
+2873 SLFSILY

-2891 DDYSKANEADIR
+2891 DDYAKEDEADIR

-2938 EQMERLLSWWIDIT
+2938 EQIERLLSWWIDIT

-2974 EIWIPYNATSS
+2974 EIWIPYNATAS
-2985 EITVKRLD
+2985 EITVKRLE

-3022 MKSAQVAN
+3022 VKSAQVAN
-3030 YLMTQGVRPGDRIA
+3030 YLMAQEVRPGDRIA

-3058 GILRAGGVYI
+3058 GILRAGCVYI

-3075 KDRNEYIMTNSECIL
+3075 KDRNEYIMTNSECVL
-3090 SLNKDS
+3090 SLTKDS
-3096 YENEQMYK
+3096 YENEQMYE
-3104 YKTETNTVQRGLDE
+3104 YKTETTTPQRGLDE

-3147 DINTRFDVTEKDNII
+3147 DINTRFDVTQKDNII

-3196 EIAGIMERFGIT
+3196 EIARIMEHYGIT

-3266 TEGSIWSIYYPI
+3266 TEGSIWSIHYPI
-3278 GEVKSDWKSIPYG
+3278 GEVKSDWKNIPYG

-3304 SGNLNPVDIPG
+3304 NGNLNPVDIPG

-3359 EGYIQFVGR
+3359 EGYMQFIGR

-3389 EHVSGVDRAVA
+3389 EHIEGVDKAVA

-3424 DKLREEIA
+3424 DKLKEEIA

-3440 PVGIMYLAS
+3440 PVGIMYLSS

-3470 RREIVPPRNEK
+3470 GREIVYPRNEK
-3481 EEVLISCYREILPA
+3481 EEVLISCYREILSE
-3495 EEFGVTDSF
+3495 EEFGITDSF

-3536 QTVEKLAMAVV
+3536 QTVEKLAMALV
-3547 DDHETGADFKEVS
+3547 DNHETGADFKEVS
-3560 GAVDITPTFRYF
+3560 GEVAVTPTFRYF
-3572 ESLGLV
+3572 ESLELM

-3583 NQTMLVELPDG
+3583 NQTMLIEWSDG
-3594 PINMDALNRAMS
+3594 PLNIDALNRAMS
-3606 ALTQH
+3606 ELTQH
-3611 YDMLR
+3611 HDMLR
-3616 ATVIDGK
+3616 ATVRDGK
-3623 LWIRTIEEFEKVLEE
+3623 LWIRTMEEFDKVLEE
-3638 IPQYKVL
+3638 IPQYKAP
-3645 EELSQEESRAWFT
+3645 EELSQEESHEWFT
-3658 AKCEEIQ
+3658 AKCEKIQ
-3665 ASIEFDQGT
+3665 ASIELDRGP
-3674 LFRTAVFTGFQQ
+3674 LFKTAVFTGGEQ
-3686 NLFLITAH
+3686 NLFFITAH

-3707 DDIKSA
+3707 DDIKLA
-3713 YESACKNEK
+3713 YESACRNEK
-3722 ILFSA
+3722 NLFSA

-3737 QMVALDDV
+3737 QMAELDDV

-3751 KEYWSKIIE
+3751 KEYWSKVIDS
-3760 NCKENKLQNSGVIR
+3760 CKENKLQDSRVIR
-3774 DEKDGD
+3774 TEKDGN

-3789 FDVERTT
+3789 FGTETT
-3796 QVLAMSNK
+3796 ANVLAMSNK

-3821 KKLTGN
+3821 KKLTEN
-3827 EVYAVSLEAHGRNAL
+3827 EVYAVSLESHGRNVL
-3842 SGVVN
+3842 SGLVN

-3861 ILNASTEES
+3861 ILNASEEDS
-3870 YLALMNIREEHRNI
+3870 YSALINIREDHRRI
-3884 PNEGVGFGALSL
+3884 PNEGIGFGALSL
-3896 GEDNVFESLPT
+3896 GEDNVFRSLPA

-3921 SLMDMY
+3921 SLMDTY
-3927 YTGASSSEK
+3927 YAGASSSEK
-3936 NLADGIGWVAY
+3936 NLTDGIGWVAY

-3963 YYTETIRKWIKNVQ
+3963 YYTEAMKEWSKNLQ
-3977 SELAK
+3977 GELAE
-3982 IVKALTEAE
+3982 IVKELIAKE
-3991 PKKSPYD
+3991 PEKSPSDYD
-3998 YGVAIE
+3998 VTIGFA
-4004 ATELSKIT
+4004 ELSKIT
-4012 ERYNAKDIYPLT
+4012 DRYNAKDVYPLT

-4053 PVDMAKVREVV
+4053 PVDVVKVREVV

-4080 DGLRTPVQIIDKDM
+4080 DGLKTPVQIIDKDM
-4094 EIEIEEHVLAEG
+4094 EIQVEEHVLAEG

-4122 IQKDSLVRITVV
+4122 IQKDSLIRITVV
-4134 RGKEEVIIWSMHHLI
+4134 KGQEDVIIWSMHHLI

-4160 DFIELYSAS
+4160 DFIEFYSAS
-4169 SGEKIKDAEVLPT
+4169 GGEKTKDAEVLPT

-4189 KNATV
+4189 KKATV
-4194 DVGRGYWRNLLLGY
+4194 DAGRGYWKNLLLGY
-4208 QNNAEIKPI
+4208 QNNAEIKPV

-4223 GYGTISKTLSEEE
+4223 GYGSISRMLSEEE
-4236 TALCNSFAMENNTTV
+4236 TALCNRFAMENDTTV

-4268 ERDVVFG
+4268 ETDVVFG

-4307 TETIGD
+4307 TETVGD
-4313 VLGKMQ
+4313 VLDKMQ

-4325 TEYDHYGLNDIA
+4325 TDYDHYGLNDIA
-4337 KSINAD
+4337 KTINAD

-4366 QQFRLLAN
+4366 QQFHVLAN

-4389 KNLKAELLYNRAE
+4389 DNLKAELIYNRAE
-4402 FMDEEADRLLKH
+4402 FKDEEAERLLNH
-4414 WLCILKNMMK
+4414 WICILKNMMK
-4424 DSAEKIQDIPMY
+4424 DSTEKVQNIPMY
-4436 TEAEKDRIFHEFNA
+4436 TEAEKDKILHEFNA
-4450 EFVNLPYA
+4450 EFIDLPYD
-4458 SVSKAFKEMAEL
+4458 SVSEAFKEIAEL

-4489 HRMSNKLATEMVE
+4489 HRMSDRLAAEMIE
-4502 AGVSCGSFVA
+4502 AGVSSGAFVA

-4546 IEFVLE
+4546 IEFVLG
-4552 DCKPEAILTFNS
+4552 DCKPEAILTFNA

-4575 RDLGTLNKA
+4575 KDIGTLYMA
-4584 EDSENFTV
+4584 EDSENFTI
-4592 QEYRENRIAYCM
+4592 QEYRRNRAAYCM

-4615 TLVDEKGIL
+4615 TLVAQKGIL
-4624 RLVYGCDYVN
+4624 RLVFGCDYVT

-4653 FEIWGTLLSGGKLVI
+4653 FEIWGTLLCGGKLVI
-4668 TDDDKL
+4668 TDNDKL
-4674 LDVAALKNCINRFKV
+4674 LDIIALKNDINRFKV
-4689 NTMWST
+4689 NTMWAT
-4695 ASLFNQLVASDQ
+4695 ASLFNQLVASDP

-4732 KVHPEVRLFNGYGPT
+4732 KAHPEVRLFNGYGPT

-4756 EIPVEHDIILIGKPI
+4756 EIPAKHDKIFIGKPI
-4771 KNTNVYILYN
+4771 KNTDIYILHN
-4781 DQLCGIGVPGELCT
+4781 EQLCGIGVPGELCT

-4807 EELNEKVFV
+4807 EELNDKVFV
-4816 KSPFGDGMMYRT
+4816 KSPFDDSVMYRT
-4828 GDLARWR
+4828 GDLARWC

-4855 RVEPEEIKIVI
+4855 RVEPEEVKKVI

-4875 AVIAINDPNEAEPV
+4875 AVNAIDDPNEAEPV
-4889 LCAYLVTDGQISIS
+4889 LCAYLVTDEQININ
-4903 DVYSELNSRLPASMV
+4903 DVYSELNSLLPASMV

-4942 EITGRIQTEYK
+4942 EITERIQTEYK
-4953 NASTQEEELLC
+4953 NAGTKEEELLC
-4964 RLYEKVLG
+4964 QLYEKILG

-5006 SMREFMSQTS
+5006 SMREFMSQTN

-5022 LLSKNHS
+5022 LLSENHS
-5029 VVYDEGPVTGEVEM
+5029 IVYDMGPVTGEVEM

-5062 QAFLLEASHELKPE
+5062 QAFLLEASDDLKPE
-5076 ILKEAVNVLKEH
+5076 ILKKAVNVLKEH

-5098 GRLFIREVNEVLST
+5098 GKLFIRDVNEVLST
-5112 EDGLEEVIIED
+5112 EDSLEEVIID

-5144 AKGPLIRFVRIKGTE
+5144 ANGPLIRFVRIKGAK
-5159 EESRELLF
+5159 ELMF

-5189 VYHALCE
+5189 VYHALCADN
-5196 GRATENILPPRT
+5196 ATENILSVRT
-5208 MSYKE
+5208 MSYKD
-5213 WAVKINTLG
+5213 WAAKINTLG
-5222 HAERFTVQLDYWRAV
+5222 HTERFTEQLDYWKAV
-5237 SDNATNQNTAGVLS
+5237 SENTNNRNTTGVLS
-5251 GVLHEV
+5251 GVLHGA
-5257 LSEEDTELL
+5257 LSEEDTKLL

-5280 ILMAAYVRAIHAAE
+5280 ILMAAYVKAIHDAE
-5294 ANNGRKVRIMLESH
+5294 ANKSKDVRIMLESH

-5313 DDETDIS
+5313 DDETNIS

-5337 DEPSEVLVDVKETL
+5337 KELSEVLIDVKETL

-5360 YGILKYLNEDACE
+5360 YGILRYLNEDTGE
-5373 YLDGESRY
+5373 YLDCESRY

-5388 LSEEEKGIF
+5388 ISEEEKGIF
-5397 KVSRISAG
+5397 KVSSISAG
-5405 SAISEKNRLITPI
+5405 SAISEKNRLITPV

-5423 IKNGQLAVDL
+5423 IKNGKLAVDL

-5438 VAEAEA
+5438 VTEAEA
-5444 KKLMDCYLEQI
+5444 KKLLDCYLEQI
-5455 HEYVQRLAENEESV
+5455 HEYVQSLAENETSV
-5469 HTKADFDAELM
+5469 HTKADFDADLM
-5480 DEINLSELNDFI
+5480 DEINLSELNAFI
-5492 DSMEL
+5492 CSMEF